1 MQKGTMIKWTI
12 TIKSGKKIF
21 LCLLLMGGLCKVP
34 AQSFELQQL
43 ILDVQ
48 KLTQMKQI
56 LTDMKTGYDIVSKG
70 YSTVRDIAQGN
81 FNLHEVFLDGLWLVS
96 PTVRQ
101 YWKIPVIIDYQVS
114 IVKEYQSAFS
124 RFQKSSSFN
133 PDEILYMG
141 AVYNKLLD
149 QSLKNIGDLT
159 TVITANQL
167 RMSDAERLHAI
178 DHIYS
183 DMQDKMLFVR
193 SFTNN
198 TSLLDLQR
206 TKEQN
211 DTRMMQQLYGI
222 P

>member
-1 MQKGTMIKWTI
+1 MKWTI
-12 TIKSGKKIF
+12 NTEPVKKII
-21 LCLLLMGGLCKVP
+21 LCLLLLGALYQAP

-56 LTDMKTGYDIVSKG
+56 LTDMKTGYAIVSKG

-114 IVKEYQSAFS
+114 LMKEYQSAFS

-141 AVYNKLLD
+141 TVYNQLLD

-167 RMSDAERLHAI
+167 RMSDAERMHAI

-183 DMQDKMLFVR
+183 DMQDKVLFVR
-193 SFTNN
+193 SFNNN

-211 DTRMMQQLYGI
+211 DTRMMMQLYGI

>member
-1 MQKGTMIKWTI
+1 
-12 TIKSGKKIF
+12 
-21 LCLLLMGGLCKVP
+21 
-34 AQSFELQQL
+34 
-43 ILDVQ
+43 
-48 KLTQMKQI
+48 
-56 LTDMKTGYDIVSKG
+56 
-70 YSTVRDIAQGN
+70 
-81 FNLHEVFLDGLWLVS
+81 
-96 PTVRQ
+96 
-101 YWKIPVIIDYQVS
+101 
-114 IVKEYQSAFS
+114 
-124 RFQKSSSFN
+124 
-133 PDEILYMG
+133 MG